1 MELPHPVAG
10 HQGKTRGRRGESGAW
25 RHYSG
30 FVNRATTLG
39 TKSKTSSKVKMSF
52 QPSFKSLQ
60 IINAGNGVDKKELLA
75 GMYIDAAIMESSMGV
90 PQKIKIEL
98 TYDLASL
105 LLGTHLEKNVI

>member
-10 HQGKTRGRRGESGAW
+10 HQGKTRGKRGESGAW

-60 IINAGNGVDKKELLA
+60 IINAGKGVDKKELLA
-75 GMYIDAAIMESSMGV
+75 GMYIDAAIMENGV
-90 PQKIKIEL
+90 AVPLK
-98 TYDLASL
+98 T
-105 LLGTHLEKNVI
+105 KNRAII

>member
-1 MELPHPVAG
+1 MAG

-60 IINAGNGVDKKELLA
+60 TINTEKGVEKREPSYTLGGNA
-75 GMYIDAAIMESSMGV
+75 
-90 PQKIKIEL
+90 
-98 TYDLASL
+98 
-105 LLGTHLEKNVI
+105 N

>member
-10 HQGKTRGRRGESGAW
+10 HQGKTRGRCGKSGAW

-30 FVNRATTLG
+30 FVNGATTLG

-60 IINAGNGVDKKELLA
+60 IINAGEGVEKKELLA
-75 GMYIDAAIMESSMGV
+75 GMYIDAAIVESSMGV

-98 TYDLASL
+98 AYDLASL
-105 LLGTHLEKNVI
+105 LLGIHLEKNVI